1 MASTAAGGYRQDDR
15 SLVDYD
21 AAAAK
26 HRRGVTVLDCAPLVV
41 VDHGIG
47 GLIPDLQPEP
57 VGPAAAV
64 QLRLRA
70 RDDEPLVARALERE
84 VALLELKFRVAGGN
98 RRALQV
104 LRDEAEARLAR
115 ERGVGGVGARGT
127 RDPAAAGGKAGARV
141 VHDDV
146 G

>member
-1 MASTAAGGYRQDDR
+1 EQEAVHAR
-15 SLVDYD
+15 
-21 AAAAK
+21 AAAD
-26 HRRGVTVLDCAPLVV
+26 RPLA
-41 VDHGIG
+41 
-47 GLIPDLQPEP
+47 LE
-57 VGPAAAV
+57 
-64 QLRLRA
+64 LRLGA

-104 LRDEAEARLAR
+104 LRNEAEARLAC
-115 ERGVGGVGARGT
+115 ERGVGGVRAAGT
-127 RDPAAAGGKAGARV
+127 CDPAAAGGEAGARV